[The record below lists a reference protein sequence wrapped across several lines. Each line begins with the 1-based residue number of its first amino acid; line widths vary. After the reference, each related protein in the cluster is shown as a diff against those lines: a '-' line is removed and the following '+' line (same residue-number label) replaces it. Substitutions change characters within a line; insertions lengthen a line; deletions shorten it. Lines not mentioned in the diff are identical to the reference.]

1 MWSLNC
7 FVSNFLSTEQ
17 EKPKPS
23 VREGKFVAFLGFL
36 MRPLAAVF
44 VFVVVVVL
52 LHLFPP
58 LLSLHRRKMS
68 AFSSCATTTNNA
80 RATSDIFFSSFNNN
94 STIKRS
100 RRRTKVV
107 IAASSSTTKGVS
119 KNSSSF
125 FDDNNGQQGVQRLQQ
140 KPSSSS
146 SHQASK
152 TQTRRR
158 SCIVANASS
167 SSFSNN
173 NKEKFERLKDMLD
186 AVSEA
191 LDVSSKVQLS
201 LDEANGKVARLE
213 SKVKERDRL
222 LSIVRGLEIELADS
236 YTPKEVDELVKNLKR
251 EREKELD
258 QLKKELEETKSLR
271 EKVQEMM
278 SLEKEKETAKKE
290 ALENGEKLIKAE
302 IHLENLKR
310 ESSMQSMELQGKM
323 ESAEREAKQLK
334 AEIRRLETR
343 MADMVDVEETD
354 EEMDRLKGE
363 LEDAKVKSDTVPIL
377 QQALKEMTTERDDL
391 RKLLREVE
399 AAMAEMTENKE
410 FVELIKEKNNLSV
423 KSQVADFQLKTKR
436 NEPATQDVSKQ
447 PSMTKAETDKLW
459 VENCIEQEYCEVEE
473 EGQKEQGKTLSKAE
487 TDKLWVENCV
497 EQEYCE
503 VEEGGEKEQQGKTL
517 SKAETDKL
525 WVENCVEQEYCEV
538 EEDKQEQGKK
548 KSFQRAPAGDFTMN
562 RKIVSA
568 ENVSSTEDFTARK
581 GAFERTPG
589 QFTLRKFAFD
599 SPSKRRVSVPAT
611 AFKRTGEFE
620 LRRFIFTSDEVDVDA
635 TETVAGG
642 FKRTPGSFTLR
653 RFNFRDSNDSEEEK
667 SSPSSTLFRF

>member
-1 MWSLNC
+1 
-7 FVSNFLSTEQ
+7 
-17 EKPKPS
+17 
-23 VREGKFVAFLGFL
+23 
-36 MRPLAAVF
+36 
-44 VFVVVVVL
+44 
-52 LHLFPP
+52 
-58 LLSLHRRKMS
+58 MS
-68 AFSSCATTTNNA
+68 AFS
-80 RATSDIFFSSFNNN
+80 

-125 FDDNNGQQGVQRLQQ
+125 FDDNNGQQG
-140 KPSSSS
+140 
-146 SHQASK
+146 ASK

>member
-1 MWSLNC
+1 
-7 FVSNFLSTEQ
+7 
-17 EKPKPS
+17 
-23 VREGKFVAFLGFL
+23 
-36 MRPLAAVF
+36 
-44 VFVVVVVL
+44 
-52 LHLFPP
+52 
-58 LLSLHRRKMS
+58 MS

-100 RRRTKVV
+100 SRRIKVV
-107 IAASSSTTKGVS
+107 VAASSSTTKGVS

-146 SHQASK
+146 SSSHQASK

-167 SSFSNN
+167 SSFSNNNN

-473 EGQKEQGKTLSKAE
+473 
-487 TDKLWVENCV
+487 
-497 EQEYCE
+497 
-503 VEEGGEKEQQGKTL
+503 GGEKEQQGKTL

-653 RFNFRDSNDSEEEK
+653 RFNFRESNDSEEEK

>member
-1 MWSLNC
+1 
-7 FVSNFLSTEQ
+7 
-17 EKPKPS
+17 
-23 VREGKFVAFLGFL
+23 
-36 MRPLAAVF
+36 
-44 VFVVVVVL
+44 
-52 LHLFPP
+52 
-58 LLSLHRRKMS
+58 MS

-100 RRRTKVV
+100 SRRTKVV
-107 IAASSSTTKGVS
+107 VAASSSTTKGVS

-146 SHQASK
+146 SSSSSHQASK

-167 SSFSNN
+167 SSFSNNNN

-473 EGQKEQGKTLSKAE
+473 
-487 TDKLWVENCV
+487 
-497 EQEYCE
+497 
-503 VEEGGEKEQQGKTL
+503 GGEKEQQGKTL

>member
-1 MWSLNC
+1 
-7 FVSNFLSTEQ
+7 
-17 EKPKPS
+17 
-23 VREGKFVAFLGFL
+23 
-36 MRPLAAVF
+36 
-44 VFVVVVVL
+44 
-52 LHLFPP
+52 
-58 LLSLHRRKMS
+58 MS

-100 RRRTKVV
+100 SRRTKVV
-107 IAASSSTTKGVS
+107 VAASSSTTKGVS

-125 FDDNNGQQGVQRLQQ
+125 FDDNNGQQQGVQRLQQ
-140 KPSSSS
+140 KPSSSSSS

-167 SSFSNN
+167 SSFSNNNNN

-473 EGQKEQGKTLSKAE
+473 
-487 TDKLWVENCV
+487 
-497 EQEYCE
+497 
-503 VEEGGEKEQQGKTL
+503 GGEKEQGKTL

>member
-1 MWSLNC
+1 
-7 FVSNFLSTEQ
+7 
-17 EKPKPS
+17 
-23 VREGKFVAFLGFL
+23 
-36 MRPLAAVF
+36 
-44 VFVVVVVL
+44 
-52 LHLFPP
+52 
-58 LLSLHRRKMS
+58 MS
-68 AFSSCATTTNNA
+68 AYTCATTTNA
-80 RATSDIFFSSFNNN
+80 RASDIF
-94 STIKRS
+94 
-100 RRRTKVV
+100 
-107 IAASSSTTKGVS
+107 
-119 KNSSSF
+119 SSSF
-125 FDDNNGQQGVQRLQQ
+125 ERKNDVASRRTRVTATTRRTSKGGLKISSFLSSYEGVRQ
-140 KPSSSS
+140 PSSSS
-146 SHQASK
+146 CSDQLRPVTA
-152 TQTRRR
+152 TRGPEEKRR
-158 SCIVANASS
+158 GSLIVANSSSS
-167 SSFSNN
+167 SSFSSSDNN
-173 NKEKFERLKDMLD
+173 REKFERLKDMLD

-191 LDVSSKVQLS
+191 LDVSSKLQVS
-201 LDEANGKVARLE
+201 LDEANGKVALLE

-251 EREKELD
+251 EREQELD

-271 EKVQEMM
+271 EKVQEIV
-278 SLEKEKETAKKE
+278 SLEKEKESAKKE

-302 IHLENLKR
+302 LLLENLRR

-334 AEIRRLETR
+334 AEIRKLETR

-354 EEMDRLKGE
+354 EEMNRLKGE
-363 LEDAKVKSDTVPIL
+363 LEDAKAKSDTVPIL

-410 FVELIKEKNNLSV
+410 FVELAKEKNNLSV
-423 KSQVADFQLKTKR
+423 KSQVAEFQLKTKKKQS
-436 NEPATQDVSKQ
+436 ATQTASKP

-473 EGQKEQGKTLSKAE
+473 EGEKEQRGKTLSKAE

-503 VEEGGEKEQQGKTL
+503 VEDE
-517 SKAETDKL
+517 
-525 WVENCVEQEYCEV
+525 
-538 EEDKQEQGKK
+538 QEQGKK
-548 KSFQRAPAGDFTMN
+548 KPFKRAPAGDFTLN

-568 ENVSSTEDFTARK
+568 ENVSSTEEFTARK

-589 QFTLRKFAFD
+589 QFTMRKFAFD
-599 SPSKRRVSVPAT
+599 SPSKRRVSVPTT

-635 TETVAGG
+635 TETISGG
-642 FKRTPGSFTLR
+642 FKRTPGSFTMR
-653 RFNFRDSNDSEEEK
+653 RFNFRDDSEEEEK
-667 SSPSSTLFRF
+667 SSSSSTLFKF

>member
-1 MWSLNC
+1 
-7 FVSNFLSTEQ
+7 
-17 EKPKPS
+17 
-23 VREGKFVAFLGFL
+23 
-36 MRPLAAVF
+36 
-44 VFVVVVVL
+44 
-52 LHLFPP
+52 
-58 LLSLHRRKMS
+58 MS
-68 AFSSCATTTNNA
+68 AYTCATTTNA
-80 RATSDIFFSSFNNN
+80 RACDIF
-94 STIKRS
+94 
-100 RRRTKVV
+100 
-107 IAASSSTTKGVS
+107 
-119 KNSSSF
+119 SSSF
-125 FDDNNGQQGVQRLQQ
+125 KRKNDVASRRTRVTATTRRTSKGGSKISSFLSSREGVRQQQ

-146 SHQASK
+146 SSCSDQLRPVAA
-152 TQTRRR
+152 TRGPEEKRR
-158 SCIVANASS
+158 GSLIVANSS
-167 SSFSNN
+167 SSSSSDNN
-173 NKEKFERLKDMLD
+173 REKFERLKDMLD

-191 LDVSSKVQLS
+191 LDVSSKLQVS
-201 LDEANGKVARLE
+201 LDEANGKVALLE

-251 EREKELD
+251 EREQELD

-271 EKVQEMM
+271 EKVQEIV
-278 SLEKEKETAKKE
+278 SLEKEKESAKKE

-302 IHLENLKR
+302 LLLENLRR

-334 AEIRRLETR
+334 AEIRKLETR

-354 EEMDRLKGE
+354 EEMNRLKGE
-363 LEDAKVKSDTVPIL
+363 LEDAKAKSDTVPIL

-410 FVELIKEKNNLSV
+410 FVELAKEKNNLSV
-423 KSQVADFQLKTKR
+423 KSQVAEFQLKTKKKQS
-436 NEPATQDVSKQ
+436 ATQTASKP

-473 EGQKEQGKTLSKAE
+473 EGEKEQRGKTLSKAE

-503 VEEGGEKEQQGKTL
+503 VEDE
-517 SKAETDKL
+517 
-525 WVENCVEQEYCEV
+525 
-538 EEDKQEQGKK
+538 QEQGKK
-548 KSFQRAPAGDFTMN
+548 KPFKRAPAGDFTMN

-568 ENVSSTEDFTARK
+568 ENVSSTEGFTARK

-589 QFTLRKFAFD
+589 QFTMRKFAFD
-599 SPSKRRVSVPAT
+599 SPSKRRVSVPTT

-635 TETVAGG
+635 TETISGG
-642 FKRTPGSFTLR
+642 FKRTPGSFTMR
-653 RFNFRDSNDSEEEK
+653 RFNFRDDSEEGEK
-667 SSPSSTLFRF
+667 SSSSSTLFKF

>member
-1 MWSLNC
+1 
-7 FVSNFLSTEQ
+7 
-17 EKPKPS
+17 
-23 VREGKFVAFLGFL
+23 
-36 MRPLAAVF
+36 
-44 VFVVVVVL
+44 
-52 LHLFPP
+52 
-58 LLSLHRRKMS
+58 MS

-80 RATSDIFFSSFNNN
+80 RASDIFFSSFNNN
-94 STIKRS
+94 TIKRS
-100 RRRTKVV
+100 SRRTKVV
-107 IAASSSTTKGVS
+107 VAASSSTTKGVS

-125 FDDNNGQQGVQRLQQ
+125 FDDNNGQQGVQRLQQQ

-167 SSFSNN
+167 SSFSNTNN

-251 EREKELD
+251 EREEELD

-354 EEMDRLKGE
+354 EGMDRLKGE

-459 VENCIEQEYCEVEE
+459 VENCI
-473 EGQKEQGKTLSKAE
+473 
-487 TDKLWVENCV
+487 

>member
-1 MWSLNC
+1 M
-7 FVSNFLSTEQ
+7 
-17 EKPKPS
+17 
-23 VREGKFVAFLGFL
+23 
-36 MRPLAAVF
+36 
-44 VFVVVVVL
+44 
-52 LHLFPP
+52 
-58 LLSLHRRKMS
+58 
-68 AFSSCATTTNNA
+68 
-80 RATSDIFFSSFNNN
+80 
-94 STIKRS
+94 
-100 RRRTKVV
+100 V
-107 IAASSSTTKGVS
+107 IAASSSITKGVS

-125 FDDNNGQQGVQRLQQ
+125 FDDNNGQQQGVQRLQQ
-140 KPSSSS
+140 KPSSSSS

-167 SSFSNN
+167 SSFSNNNNN

-423 KSQVADFQLKTKR
+423 KSQVADFQLKTKK
-436 NEPATQDVSKQ
+436 NEPTTQDVSKQ

-459 VENCIEQEYCEVEE
+459 VENCI
-473 EGQKEQGKTLSKAE
+473 
-487 TDKLWVENCV
+487 

>member
-1 MWSLNC
+1 LQQ
-7 FVSNFLSTEQ
+7 FLLLLLLFFFFFFFIYF
-17 EKPKPS
+17 PL
-23 VREGKFVAFLGFL
+23 FFLFIK
-36 MRPLAAVF
+36 
-44 VFVVVVVL
+44 
-52 LHLFPP
+52 
-58 LLSLHRRKMS
+58 RRKMS

-100 RRRTKVV
+100 SRRTKVV
-107 IAASSSTTKGVS
+107 VAASSSTTKGVS

-125 FDDNNGQQGVQRLQQ
+125 FDDNNGQQQGVQRLQQ
-140 KPSSSS
+140 KPSSSSS

-167 SSFSNN
+167 SSFSNNNN

-423 KSQVADFQLKTKR
+423 KSQVADFQLKTKK
-436 NEPATQDVSKQ
+436 NEPTTQDVSKQ

-459 VENCIEQEYCEVEE
+459 VENCI
-473 EGQKEQGKTLSKAE
+473 
-487 TDKLWVENCV
+487 